1 MTWLL
6 CHYFF
11 YCFFSQSQNLS
22 GKVQACSG
30 SSWLLWC
37 WWCSFQPMCGRTGE
51 TCSTI
56 TECVLDL
63 TYIYD
68 WNTCVRLQKSNVPQL
83 SNYFASWPV
92 SGSYSVEYWWLVV
105 TTLCFL
111 NYIFSSGVKHFRNL
125 VNARNVWEL
134 NKDER
139 IKLAYVFQSSHREK
153 ASKEFLDVSQAYM
166 QVNSRF
172 AYCL

>member
-1 MTWLL
+1 MSHNYQITLPVDPFQVPILL
-6 CHYFF
+6 NIDDF
-11 YCFFSQSQNLS
+11 L
-22 GKVQACSG
+22 
-30 SSWLLWC
+30 
-37 WWCSFQPMCGRTGE
+37 R
-51 TCSTI
+51 
-56 TECVLDL
+56 
-63 TYIYD
+63 
-68 WNTCVRLQKSNVPQL
+68 
-83 SNYFASWPV
+83 
-92 SGSYSVEYWWLVV
+92 LVV